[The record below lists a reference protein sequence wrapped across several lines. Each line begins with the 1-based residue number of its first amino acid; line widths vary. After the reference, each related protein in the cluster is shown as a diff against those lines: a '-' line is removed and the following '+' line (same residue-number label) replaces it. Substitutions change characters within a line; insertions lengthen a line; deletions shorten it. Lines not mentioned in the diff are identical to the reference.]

1 MVGMCSRN
9 RLSSRIE
16 WVEGSMGEFRSSR
29 RSTVFPA
36 QGVSPNRPIGAISLP
51 PSGISGLDLLQP
63 EELLAFHLVEPHLD
77 EVPCF
82 GQLRYHLE
90 LQGVY
95 PPLRGL
101 DLVEELLHGGLDLGT
116 LDDRLHQVFIGG
128 GGFIDGG
135 GGPEETISPVNEAL
149 FHLR

>member
-36 QGVSPNRPIGAISLP
+36 QGVSPNRPIGAMSLP
-51 PSGISGLDLLQP
+51 PSGISCLDLLQP
-63 EELLAFHLVEPHLD
+63 EELFALHLVEPHLD

-90 LQGVY
+90 LQGIH

-101 DLVEELLHGGLDLGT
+101 NLVEELLHGGLDLGT
-116 LDDRLHQVFIGG
+116 LDNRLHQVFIGG
-128 GGFIDGG
+128 SSFIDGG
-135 GGPEETISPVNEAL
+135 CGPEETVPPVNKAL
-149 FHLR
+149 LDLR